1 MAEALAEV
9 KSVGVETSDEPRV
22 ALKMPEP
29 KGYKILIALP
39 QPDEKTEGGILKAQ
53 STLEV
58 EEVGSIVGLVLA
70 MGPDAYS
77 DKSRFPSGPYCKVN
91 DFVVMRSYSGTRFK
105 VQQDGVWQEFRLIND
120 DSVEAVVEDP
130 RGIRKV

>member
-105 VQQDGVWQEFRLIND
+105 VQEDGVWQEFRLIND